1 MSKKKGS
8 KRRSRLPPTGLGL
21 VTMLDEDT
29 GGLKLKPEVI
39 VVGALL
45 FIGLS
50 VVGLFLFPAA

>member
-1 MSKKKGS
+1 M
-8 KRRSRLPPTGLGL
+8 

-39 VVGALL
+39 IVGALL
-45 FIGLS
+45 FIVLS